1 MRNPHVTILA
11 FMPVRPGTEDVLR
24 SAASDVVA
32 KTRTEPGCVSYDLL
46 QNAKDPTKY
55 VFYENFND
63 QTAFDFHFRQP
74 YVQTWIE
81 LAESYGATF
90 DVGFWHGLT

>member
-1 MRNPHVTILA
+1 MCQ
-11 FMPVRPGTEDVLR
+11 LR
-24 SAASDVVA
+24 LASDREGPDEV
-32 KTRTEPGCVSYDLL
+32 RI
-46 QNAKDPTKY
+46 
-55 VFYENFND
+55 YENFND